1 MPREPVHGRVCFS
14 QLGQRLF
21 DLLCR
26 SIRAL
31 DVVDHLMP
39 QYRKLCGA
47 MHIAVSLS
55 FEVEGREHHGSTIS
69 RVGSIDAGEIDLRQP
84 RPSLDHAPPG
94 GPNPAAESDV
104 DPDSAVLVQHPFCT
118 FKDEL
123 RPVNAEPGL
132 GQFED
137 QKIGRCPASVGFQGV
152 HHEVL
157 THGGAVRSLMSG
169 ETGAT

>member
-1 MPREPVHGRVCFS
+1 LR
-14 QLGQRLF
+14 
-21 DLLCR
+21 
-26 SIRAL
+26 
-31 DVVDHLMP
+31 
-39 QYRKLCGA
+39 GA

-55 FEVEGREHHGSTIS
+55 FEVEGREHHGPTIS
-69 RVGSIDAGEIDLRQP
+69 KVGSIDAGEIDLRQP
-84 RPSLDHAPPG
+84 RPGLDHAPSG

-104 DPDSAVLVQHPFCT
+104 DPDSAVLVQHPFRT

-169 ETGAT
+169 ETGAAA